1 MADMRTLAAQPRDEN
16 LKPRAMRREGL
27 IPGVLYGF
35 EFETRPLQFREQNLQ
50 QVIRAGGTTRLLDLT
65 IEGESEQ
72 EIVLVREIQ
81 RDSVTGRLL
90 HIDLYR
96 TIAGQ
101 AITSTVPLITVGEAP
116 ASEEGGVVNQLLDSL
131 DIECLPKD
139 LPDEIIVDLSPLT
152 ELDSAILISD
162 LDIPEGVTVLHDHES
177 AVARVVIPRSTI
189 EEEEEE
195 LAAAEAEALEAEE
208 LAEGEE
214 PAEEEDQE
222 ADEE

>member
-1 MADMRTLAAQPRDEN
+1 MADMRRLVAQPRDQD
-16 LKPRAMRREGL
+16 LKPRAMRRAGL

-35 EFETRPLQFREQNLQ
+35 SFETRALQFEEHNLQ
-50 QVIRAGGTTRLLDLT
+50 QVIRAGGTTRLLDLK
-65 IEGESEQ
+65 IADEAEQ

-101 AITSTVPLITVGEAP
+101 AITATVPLITVGEAP
-116 ASEEGGVVNQLLDSL
+116 ATEEGGVVNQLLDSL

-162 LDIPEGVTVLHDHES
+162 LDIPEGVTVLHDHAS
-177 AVARVVIPRSTI
+177 AVARIVIPRAAV
-189 EEEEEE
+189 EEEEE
-195 LAAAEAEALEAEE
+195 LEAEE
-208 LAEGEE
+208 LVEGEELEEGEE
-214 PAEEEDQE
+214 PAEAA
-222 ADEE
+222 ADEEAEE

>member
-1 MADMRTLAAQPRDEN
+1 MANMRTLAAQPRNKD
-16 LKPRAMRREGL
+16 LKPRAMRRAGF

-35 EFETRPLQFREQNLQ
+35 EFETRALQFDVNDLQ
-50 QVIRAGGTTRLLDLT
+50 QVIRAGGITRLLDLA

-72 EIVLVREIQ
+72 EIVLVRELQ

-101 AITSTVPLITVGEAP
+101 TITSTVPLITVGEAP

-131 DIECLPKD
+131 DIECLPRD

-152 ELDSAILISD
+152 ELDSVILISD
-162 LDIPEGVTVLHDHES
+162 LDIPEGVTVHHDYES

-189 EEEEEE
+189 EEEEE
-195 LAAAEAEALEAEE
+195 LEAEE
-208 LAEGEE
+208 LVEGEELLEGEE
-214 PAEEEDQE
+214 PAEADDREPIEE
-222 ADEE
+222 